1 MSELTEY
8 SVRAIR
14 VTSCF
19 HFHRDFDV
27 VIVDE
32 AHERHLNTDL
42 ALGLLKR
49 LTHRRPEFRLV
60 IMSATIDLDMFARYF
75 GGCPAV
81 SVPGR
86 LYPIKLTYLSGNK
99 RDNKRSDEKPTVVGS
114 NPGRGGG
121 SYRRGHRNKD
131 TGERFERIDPHPYLV
146 LLQVS
151 VT

>member
-1 MSELTEY
+1 MSEPTEY
-8 SVRAIR
+8 SIRAIR

-49 LTHRRPEFRLV
+49 LTLRRPEFRLV

-75 GGCPAV
+75 GGKFLFSPVWAISMTSCFVYRVPRGVSSGPAV
-81 SVPGR
+81 PDQAHLPQR
-86 LYPIKLTYLSGNK
+86 
-99 RDNKRSDEKPTVVGS
+99 
-114 NPGRGGG
+114 
-121 SYRRGHRNKD
+121 
-131 TGERFERIDPHPYLV
+131 
-146 LLQVS
+146 
-151 VT
+151 

>member
-1 MSELTEY
+1 M
-8 SVRAIR
+8 
-14 VTSCF
+14 
-19 HFHRDFDV
+19 
-27 VIVDE
+27 
-32 AHERHLNTDL
+32 
-42 ALGLLKR
+42 
-49 LTHRRPEFRLV
+49 
-60 IMSATIDLDMFARYF
+60 
-75 GGCPAV
+75 

-99 RDNKRSDEKPTVVGS
+99 REGGNNRADEKPTVVGS
-114 NPGRGGG
+114 NPGRGGGGGG

>member
-1 MSELTEY
+1 MNQLNTPY
-8 SVRAIR
+8 GQLVR

-60 IMSATIDLDMFARYF
+60 IMSATIDLDMFAVSLFYF
-75 GGCPAV
+75 SCGQ
-81 SVPGR
+81 
-86 LYPIKLTYLSGNK
+86 L
-99 RDNKRSDEKPTVVGS
+99 E
-114 NPGRGGG
+114 
-121 SYRRGHRNKD
+121 
-131 TGERFERIDPHPYLV
+131 
-146 LLQVS
+146 
-151 VT
+151 